1 MSKQDISVSTDCVV
15 ICKNERSEK
24 ILLVKRKKDPYKNS
38 WAIPGG
44 FLEKDEP
51 LEVGAAR
58 ELKEETGL
66 ELKELN
72 QLKAF
77 GKVHRD
83 PRGRTISVAFY
94 GVVNSEEKVKGSDDA
109 ADAKWFHVENL
120 PELAFDH
127 ADIVKYALATFHSKK
142 S

>member
-1 MSKQDISVSTDCVV
+1 MPKQDISVTTDCVV
-15 ICKNERSEK
+15 IFKNDRSEK
-24 ILLVKRKKDPYKNS
+24 ILLVKRKKDPFKNS

-51 LEVGAAR
+51 LEVGAIR

-66 ELKELN
+66 ELKEVS

-94 GVVNSEEKVKGSDDA
+94 GVVTSEEKVQGNDDA

-120 PELAFDH
+120 PDLAFDH
-127 ADIVKYALATFHSKK
+127 AEIVKYALATFHSKK